1 MKKECSENEVRNKAE
16 AYCSSVERC
25 VSEVEAKLE
34 QWGADNGIKER
45 VIEHLIKEK
54 YIDQQRYCAAFVRD
68 KYRFNQWGRLKIVQ
82 ALRLKKIP
90 ANVIS
95 LGWKQLMKANIYPFF
110 RGLSSRKR
118 EASKQI
124 RTMSA
129 MAS

>member
-68 KYRFNQWGRLKIVQ
+68 KYRFNQWGRMKIVQ
-82 ALRLKKIP
+82 ALRLKKIL
-90 ANVIS
+90 AIEIS
-95 LGWKQLMKANIYPFF
+95 LFLD
-110 RGLSSRKR
+110 
-118 EASKQI
+118 ASYDI
-124 RTMSA
+124 EYFSIF
-129 MAS
+129 SLLWFP

>member
-68 KYRFNQWGRLKIVQ
+68 KYRFNQVGTDENSAGFTLEENSGKCD
-82 ALRLKKIP
+82 K
-90 ANVIS
+90 
-95 LGWKQLMKANIYPFF
+95 
-110 RGLSSRKR
+110 SRFG
-118 EASKQI
+118 SN
-124 RTMSA
+124 
-129 MAS
+129 